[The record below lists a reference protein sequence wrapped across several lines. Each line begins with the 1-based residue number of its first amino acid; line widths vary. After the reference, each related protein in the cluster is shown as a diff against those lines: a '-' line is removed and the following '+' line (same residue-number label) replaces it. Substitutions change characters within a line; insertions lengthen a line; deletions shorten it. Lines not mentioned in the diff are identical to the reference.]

1 MVFACSALLFS
12 CQDKQHE
19 PLVKSDKV
27 PAKIT
32 NPLVE
37 NDNGGAKITYTL
49 PDDPDILYVLA
60 TFNSNMGGERVV
72 KSSVYKNY
80 VILDGFAD
88 TEEHT
93 VNLYTV
99 SRSEVRSEPVA
110 VKIKPL
116 IAPIKTV
123 FNTLE
128 VGPDFGGV
136 NARFVNE
143 KENEFVFHTMYKNT
157 DGVWVDYDR
166 LYTNSKTRDYSV
178 RGLPSEPMEFAFF
191 FTDKWKNSSDTLKT
205 TLTPIFEIK
214 LDRSRWKH
222 LPLDNDFYKRYGT
235 FGPVTSAFDGDFN
248 SFFYQDLATATMPNW
263 WTIDLGEQ
271 VKFSRMDVYQAP
283 TSRPTYSYNYGTPKS
298 YEIWGSNN
306 PSQNGSWDNWT
317 LLVKCESIKPSGS
330 PVGVTTPED
339 RSYAM
344 AGENYNFPL
353 SAGAYRYIRF
363 KTLQSWTGAQNLMLT
378 ELVLYGQPQ

>member
-1 MVFACSALLFS
+1 MALAWSALLFS

-19 PLVKSDKV
+19 PLVKSDKM
-27 PAKIT
+27 PAKVT
-32 NPLVE
+32 NPIVE

-80 VILDGFAD
+80 VVLDGFAD
-88 TEEHT
+88 TNEHT

-99 SRSEVRSEPVA
+99 SRSEVRSVPVA
-110 VKIKPL
+110 VKIQPL
-116 IAPIKTV
+116 IAPIKTI

-128 VGPDFGGV
+128 VAPDFGGI

-143 KENEFVFHTMYKNT
+143 KQNEFVFHTMYKNAE
-157 DGVWVDYDR
+157 GVWIDYDR

-178 RGLPSEPMEFAFF
+178 RGLPSEPIEFAFF
-191 FTDKWKNSSDTLKT
+191 FTDKWKNSSDTLKK

-214 LDRSRWKH
+214 LDNKLWKH

-235 FGPVTSAFDGDFN
+235 FGPVTSAFDGNLN
-248 SFFYQDLATATMPNW
+248 SFFYQDLPSATMPNW
-263 WTIDLGEQ
+263 WTIDLGQ
-271 VKFSRMDVYQAP
+271 KVKFSRMDVYQAP
-283 TSRPTYSYNYGTPKS
+283 TSRPTYSYNYGTPRS

-306 PSQNGSWDNWT
+306 PSQDGRWDDWT
-317 LLVKCESIKPSGS
+317 LLVKCESVKPSGS

-339 RSYAM
+339 NAYAM
-344 AGENYNFPL
+344 AGENYNFPS
-353 SAGAYRYIRF
+353 SAGSYRYIRF
-363 KTLQSWTGAQNLMLT
+363 KTLRSWTGAQNLMLT